1 MRKFNR
7 RERNIISRYVSGAV
21 DVVRS
26 MTTDENALSGFRWS
40 LTLVSKILV
49 RAVSEGATLVM
60 RAINTNQALP
70 CRACQRNLGV
80 LEPLT
85 LLQELALKKAISIAP
100 RGKRATELLNISVGS
115 GR

>member
-1 MRKFNR
+1 M
-7 RERNIISRYVSGAV
+7 EARYVSAGV

-60 RAINTNQALP
+60 RAINTNQVHRALCHGIWTRSP
-70 CRACQRNLGV
+70 RT
-80 LEPLT
+80 LEYLEI
-85 LLQELALKKAISIAP
+85 LQELALKKAISIAP
-100 RGKRATELLNISVGS
+100 RGKRATELLNISVGA